1 MKNLL
6 AAIASFILI
15 QSVSTQSVSAQ
26 STVSNEVPKHVSKAF
41 SGKFP
46 ESEPK
51 KWELRKEGYVAHFKK
66 DGKKHY
72 AYYSQ
77 EGNWKGT
84 ETCVNRT
91 RHLPVAVQTAWKH
104 SGYNDWYVHNIRKI
118 ETPEQQL
125 FVMHLNNG
133 PLLSSDKHDAFK
145 EDHVLYFTRDGE
157 LVKSE
162 KI

>member
-6 AAIASFILI
+6 AAIASFIFL
-15 QSVSTQSVSAQ
+15 QSVSGQ
-26 STVSNEVPKHVSKAF
+26 STVNKVNGEVPARVSTAF

-46 ESEPK
+46 QGELK
-51 KWELRKEGYVAHFKK
+51 KWEKRKEGYVAHFRK

-72 AYYSQ
+72 AYYSH

-84 ETCVNRT
+84 ESPVRRT
-91 RHLPVAVQTAWKH
+91 RHLPAAVQSAWEN
-104 SGYNDWYVHNIRKI
+104 SSYVGWYVHNIRKI

-125 FVMHLNNG
+125 YVLHLNNG
-133 PLLSSDKHDAFK
+133 TLLDSNKFDAYK
-145 EDHVLYFTRDGE
+145 EDHVLYYTPDGN
-157 LVKSE
+157 LVRTE

>member
-15 QSVSTQSVSAQ
+15 QSVSAQ
-26 STVSNEVPKHVSKAF
+26 STVSAEVPQKVYTAF

-46 ESEPK
+46 EGDLK
-51 KWELRKEGYVAHFKK
+51 KWETRKEGYVAHFKK

-72 AYYSQ
+72 AYYSH
-77 EGNWKGT
+77 EGDWKGT
-84 ETCVNRT
+84 ESPVKRT
-91 RHLPVAVQTAWKH
+91 RHLPVAVQTAWEK
-104 SGYNDWYVHNIRKI
+104 SSYVSWYVHNIRKI
-118 ETPEQQL
+118 ETPDQQL

-157 LVKSE
+157 LVKTE
-162 KI
+162 RI

>member
-26 STVSNEVPKHVSKAF
+26 STESNEVPKQVSKAF

-72 AYYSQ
+72 AYYST
-77 EGNWKGT
+77 EGHWKGT

-91 RHLPVAVQTAWKH
+91 RHLPVAVQTAWKN